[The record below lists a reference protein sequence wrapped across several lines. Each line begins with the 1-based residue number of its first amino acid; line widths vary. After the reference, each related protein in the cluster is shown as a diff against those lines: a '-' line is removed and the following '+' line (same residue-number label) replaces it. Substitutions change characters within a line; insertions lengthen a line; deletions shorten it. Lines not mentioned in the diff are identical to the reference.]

1 MNGDQRSDSD
11 LRVLVFAPIGRDTA
25 LTTELL
31 TRSAI
36 PCHACASL
44 REVCDEVRAGAG
56 AVLLTEEALSDPAID
71 QLATALG
78 AQPPWSD
85 ISILLFAGGDR
96 NHASLRTLH
105 KLEVLRNVT
114 LLDRPVRTAAVVST
128 VRAALRG
135 RQRQYELR
143 DTVVALQKSRMDAEE
158 ANRLKDEFLATVS
171 HELRTPLNAIL
182 GWVAMLRQ
190 ARFEPSRVATIL
202 EIIERNAKSQ
212 AQLIADV
219 LDISRMIS
227 GRVKLEVSAVSLA
240 RVVLDAVDSIRPGA
254 AARGIELH
262 LDVDE
267 GPVANADPD
276 RIQQIIWN
284 LLSNACKFTPEG
296 GRIDVSLAADRTRA
310 TITVSDTGAGIS
322 PDFLPYVF
330 DRFRQAEQGFTR
342 SHGGLGL
349 GLAIVKHLTEM
360 HGGEASAKSD
370 GSGKGATFEVR
381 LPLARSIARARASRI
396 ETDTSSE
403 LPDVDLSDRSI
414 LVVDDDESTRE
425 LMVTLLS
432 RSGAHVRVVESVRA
446 AIAQFDVDVPELVLA
461 DIGMPEED
469 GLSMIRRIRQRPPA
483 RGGLVRAIA
492 VSAYAR
498 PEDREAALAAGY
510 DDFLTKPAMPGDVLR
525 AVDRGLAR
533 PPRATQERRR
543 PRRAEPRP
551 TPGADRTPS
560 PRR

>member
-1 MNGDQRSDSD
+1 MSGDERTDD
-11 LRVLVFAPIGRDTA
+11 LRVLVFAPIGRDTH

-31 TRSAI
+31 TRAAI
-36 PCHACASL
+36 PCHACFSL
-44 REVCDEVRAGAG
+44 HEVCEEMRAGAG
-56 AVLLTEEALSDPAID
+56 AILLTEESLSDPAID
-71 QLATALG
+71 DLAAALAG
-78 AQPPWSD
+78 QAAWSD
-85 ISILLFAGGDR
+85 VSILLFAGGDR
-96 NHASLRTLH
+96 NQASLRTLH

-143 DTVVALQKSRMDAEE
+143 DTMLALQTSRIDAEH

-190 ARFEPSRVATIL
+190 ARFEPSRVASIL
-202 EIIERNAKSQ
+202 EIVERNAKAQ

-219 LDISRMIS
+219 LDISRMVS

-240 RVVLDAVDSIRPGA
+240 RVMCDAVDSIRPGA
-254 AARGIELH
+254 AARAIELH

-267 GPVANADPD
+267 GPIANADPD
-276 RIQQIIWN
+276 RLQQIVWN

-296 GRIDVSLAADRTRA
+296 GRIDVSLRTDQTHA
-310 TITVSDTGAGIS
+310 TITVADTGAGIS
-322 PDFLPYVF
+322 PDFLPFVF
-330 DRFRQAEQGFTR
+330 DRFRQAEQGSTR

-360 HGGEASAKSD
+360 HGGEVVAQSP
-370 GSGKGATFEVR
+370 GPGQGATFEVR
-381 LPLARSIARARASRI
+381 LPLARSIERAVRARQEDDSTA
-396 ETDTSSE
+396 SE
-403 LPDVDLSDRSI
+403 LPDVNLSDRSI
-414 LVVDDDESTRE
+414 LVVDDDEATRD
-425 LMVTLLS
+425 LLVTLLA
-432 RSGAHVRVVESVRA
+432 RSGGYVKAVDSVRA
-446 AIAQFDVDVPELVLA
+446 AMAAFEVDTPELVLA
-461 DIGMPEED
+461 DIGLPEED

-492 VSAYAR
+492 LSAYTR
-498 PEDREAALAAGY
+498 PEDRAAALAAGY

-525 AVDRGLAR
+525 AVDRCLAR
-533 PPRATQERRR
+533 PPRATPERRR
-543 PRRAEPRP
+543 PPRAEPRP
-551 TPGADRTPS
+551 TRADQTPT
-560 PRR
+560 PQQ

>member
-1 MNGDQRSDSD
+1 MSSTSNDAV
-11 LRVLVFAPIGRDTA
+11 RVLVYAPIGRDSSLTEQLLARAKVSCHVCHSIQELCAA
-25 LTTELL
+25 LE
-31 TRSAI
+31 S
-36 PCHACASL
+36 
-44 REVCDEVRAGAG
+44 GAG
-56 AVLLTEEALSDPAID
+56 AILLTEEALGDPRID
-71 QLATALG
+71 DLTAALE

-85 ISILLFAGGDR
+85 ISILLFAGTDR
-96 NHASLRTLH
+96 SQASLRTLH

-143 DTVVALQKSRMDAEE
+143 DTLVALQKARLDAEH

-190 ARFEPSRVATIL
+190 ARFEPARVASIL
-202 EIIERNAKSQ
+202 EIIERNARAQ

-227 GRVKLEVSAVSLA
+227 GRVKLDVTPVSLA
-240 RVVLDAVDSIRPGA
+240 RVICEAVDSVRPGA
-254 AARGIELH
+254 AARGIDLR

-276 RIQQIIWN
+276 RLQQVVWN

-296 GRIDVSLAADRTRA
+296 GRIDVKLRADSSHA
-310 TITVSDTGAGIS
+310 TITVADTGTGIS
-322 PDFLPYVF
+322 AEFLPYVF

-349 GLAIVKHLTEM
+349 GLAIVKHLVEM
-360 HGGEASAKSD
+360 HGGEVRATSE
-370 GSGKGATFEVR
+370 GPGKGATFEVR
-381 LPLARSIARARASRI
+381 LPLARAITPARWTREASERPA
-396 ETDTSSE
+396 EMPH
-403 LPDVDLSDRSI
+403 PDLAGRSI
-414 LVVDDDESTRE
+414 LVVDDDETTRD
-425 LMVTLLS
+425 LMITMLS
-432 RSGAHVRVVESVRA
+432 QCGAHVKAVESVRA
-446 AIAQFDVDVPELVLA
+446 AMAEFDTETPELIVA
-461 DIGMPEED
+461 DLGMPEED

-492 VSAYAR
+492 ISAYAR
-498 PEDREAALAAGY
+498 PEDRAAALAAGY
-510 DDFLTKPAMPGDVLR
+510 DDFLTKPAMPADVLR
-525 AVDRGLAR
+525 AVDRCLAR
-533 PPRATQERRR
+533 PPRATRERRR
-543 PRRAEPRP
+543 GQRAAPQRTHADQ
-551 TPGADRTPS
+551 TP
-560 PRR
+560 

>member
-1 MNGDQRSDSD
+1 MSGDQRSDSN
-11 LRVLVFAPIGRDTA
+11 LRVLVYAPIGRDSV
-25 LTTELL
+25 LTSDLL
-31 TRSAI
+31 TRSSI
-36 PCHACASL
+36 PCHACHSL
-44 REVCDEVRAGAG
+44 REVCDEMRAGAG
-56 AVLLTEEALSDPAID
+56 AILLTEETLSDPRID
-71 QLATALG
+71 DLAAALG
-78 AQPPWSD
+78 EQAAWSD

-96 NHASLRTLH
+96 NQASLRTLH

-143 DTVVALQKSRMDAEE
+143 DTLSALQKARVDAEH

-190 ARFEPSRVATIL
+190 ARFEPSRVSSIL
-202 EIIERNAKSQ
+202 EIIERNAKAQ

-227 GRVKLEVSAVSLA
+227 GRVKLEVSPVSLA
-240 RVVLDAVDSIRPGA
+240 RVISDAVDSIRPGA
-254 AARGIELH
+254 VARGIELH
-262 LDVDE
+262 LDVEE
-267 GPVANADPD
+267 GPIANADPD
-276 RIQQIIWN
+276 RLQQIVWN

-296 GRIDVSLAADRTRA
+296 GRIDVTLAADRTRA
-310 TITVSDTGAGIS
+310 TVTVSDTGAGIS
-322 PDFLPYVF
+322 SDFLPFVF

-360 HGGEASAKSD
+360 HGGDVVASSE
-370 GSGKGATFEVR
+370 GTGKGATFEVR
-381 LPLARSIARARASRI
+381 LPLARSLAGHARSRREEAST
-396 ETDTSSE
+396 ESE
-403 LPDVDLSDRSI
+403 LPNVDLTDRSI
-414 LVVDDDESTRE
+414 LVVDDDEPTRD
-425 LMVTLLS
+425 LMVTLLT
-432 RSGAHVRVVESVRA
+432 RCGAQVKAVDSVRA
-446 AIAQFDVDVPELVLA
+446 AMAEFDSDLPELVLA

-469 GLSMIRRIRQRPPA
+469 GLSMIRRIRQRPPG

-492 VSAYAR
+492 ISAYAR
-498 PEDREAALAAGY
+498 PEDRDAAIGAGY
-510 DDFLTKPAMPGDVLR
+510 DDFLTKPTMPGDVLR
-525 AVDRGLAR
+525 AVDRCLAR

-543 PRRAEPRP
+543 PRRAEPSPMHADQTP
-551 TPGADRTPS
+551 TPRQ
-560 PRR
+560 

>member
-1 MNGDQRSDSD
+1 MTDGSHDTS
-11 LRVLVFAPIGRDTA
+11 RVLIFAPIGRDSSLTA
-25 LTTELL
+25 DLLSRAGITCQVCHSMDDTCIELA
-31 TRSAI
+31 R
-36 PCHACASL
+36 
-44 REVCDEVRAGAG
+44 GAG
-56 AVLLTEEALSDPAID
+56 AILLTEEALADPRLD
-71 QLATALG
+71 DLADALA

-85 ISILLFAGGDR
+85 ISILLFAGTDR
-96 NHASLRTLH
+96 SQAALRTLH

-114 LLDRPVRTAAVVST
+114 LLERPIRTAAVIT
-128 VRAALRG
+128 MVRAALRG

-143 DTVVALQKSRMDAEE
+143 DTLVALQRARLEAER

-190 ARFEPSRVATIL
+190 ARFERERVAGIL
-202 EIIERNAKSQ
+202 EIIERNAKAQ

-227 GRVKLEVSAVSLA
+227 GRVKLEVTAVSLA
-240 RVVLDAVDSIRPGA
+240 HVICDAVDSVRPGA

-267 GPVANADPD
+267 GPIANADPD
-276 RIQQIIWN
+276 RLQQVVWN

-296 GRIDVSLAADRTRA
+296 GRIDVTLRADRTRA
-310 TITVSDTGAGIS
+310 TITVADTGIGIS

-349 GLAIVKHLTEM
+349 GLAIVKHLVEM
-360 HGGEASAKSD
+360 HGGEVTVRSD
-370 GSGKGATFEVR
+370 GPGKGAAFDVR
-381 LPLARSIARARASRI
+381 LPLRRALIRRPDRS
-396 ETDTSSE
+396 EMPSSE
-403 LPDVDLSDRSI
+403 LPKVDLSDHFV
-414 LVVDDDESTRE
+414 LVVDDDETTRD

-432 RSGAHVRVVESVRA
+432 QCGAQARAVGNARDALQEFEAAVPGLVV
-446 AIAQFDVDVPELVLA
+446 A
-461 DIGMPEED
+461 DIGMPGED
-469 GLSMIRRIRQRPPA
+469 GLSMMRRIRQRSPA

-498 PEDREAALAAGY
+498 PEDRQAALAAGY
-510 DDFLTKPAMPGDVLR
+510 DDFLAKPAMPADVVR
-525 AVDRGLAR
+525 AVDRWLAR
-533 PPRATQERRR
+533 PPRSMPGRRR
-543 PRRAEPRP
+543 ARGAARSPEP
-551 TPGADRTPS
+551 ADQTR
-560 PRR
+560 